1 MTLLKVKDG
10 DGLWEQVE
18 NVGDYAKSTLPFREI
33 PLGPRPALT
42 FVSPGALQDYFVPNS
57 EVPVSQYPLI
67 GDEPASWPERRGRRR
82 RRRDSSTG
90 SRRRWPKT
98 SGPQVADDAEF
109 VDPDALDVEI
119 DDVKYTKDNKLK
131 ELQSAC
137 QKLGLPTS
145 GSKMRVLRRLQQY
158 KYKQEERV
166 AFEVA
171 QRLYSEARRE
181 AVPVPTPKLP
191 SRHEQEMRQ
200 LTHIPYQAWCQ
211 TCIATRAK
219 EDARTEADRNEVKDR
234 GRSIISFDFGYTYT
248 RGIEEEKQLGTALYV
263 AEPETKA
270 VVCIPVAAKGSVSL
284 KQVTE
289 EITRFS
295 MQVGG
300 GQPMIFQA
308 DGERSTRQ
316 ILRAIQHARASLG
329 LSSEIR
335 TTSRDQHQ
343 SN

>member
-1 MTLLKVKDG
+1 M
-10 DGLWEQVE
+10 
-18 NVGDYAKSTLPFREI
+18 
-33 PLGPRPALT
+33 
-42 FVSPGALQDYFVPNS
+42 
-57 EVPVSQYPLI
+57 SQYPLI
-67 GDEPASWPERRGRRR
+67 GDEPASWPEEEEGEGGEIPVLAAGG
-82 RRRDSSTG
+82 DG
-90 SRRRWPKT
+90 SR
-98 SGPQVADDAEF
+98 PQVADDVEF
-109 VDPDALDVEI
+109 VYPDALDVEI
-119 DDVKYTKDNKLK
+119 DDVKYTEDNKLK

-191 SRHEQEMRQ
+191 PRHEQEMHQ
-200 LTHIPYQAWCQ
+200 LTHIPYKAWCQ

-219 EDARTEADRNEVKDR
+219 EDARTEADRNQVKDR
-234 GRSIISFDFGYTYT
+234 GRSVISFDFGCTYT
-248 RGIEEEKQLGTALYV
+248 RGAEEEKQLGTALYV
-263 AEPETKA
+263 AESETKA

-284 KQVTE
+284 KQITE
-289 EITRFS
+289 EIARFS
-295 MQVGG
+295 VQVGG

-316 ILRAIQHARASLG
+316 ILRAIQTCSCITGFEL
-329 LSSEIR
+329 
-335 TTSRDQHQ
+335 RDQDHQ
-343 SN
+343 PRSTSVKWTGREDSPIGAKARKHLESIR